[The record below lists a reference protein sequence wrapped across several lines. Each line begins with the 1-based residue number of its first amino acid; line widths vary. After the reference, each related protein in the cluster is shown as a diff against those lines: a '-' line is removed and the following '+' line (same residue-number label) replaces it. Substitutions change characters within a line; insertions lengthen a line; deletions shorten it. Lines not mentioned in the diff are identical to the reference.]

1 MFRIQG
7 LAWLNPYL
15 SICTC
20 TRVKSYKMPVDY
32 GSTWVGNDDYASV
45 LRGAF
50 LANIGGKRNRLHGY
64 EYGVKADWNSKGKY
78 S

>member
-1 MFRIQG
+1 
-7 LAWLNPYL
+7 
-15 SICTC
+15 
-20 TRVKSYKMPVDY
+20 MPVDY

-45 LRGAF
+45 LKGAF